1 MIKKDELG
9 GKIIAELTALR
20 PKTFS
25 YLIDDNDKKKGTKQC
40 ATKTA
45 LKLEHF
51 KCFSEVIQL
60 EKKVNQLEK
69 IQH

>member
-1 MIKKDELG
+1 MTKKDELG
-9 GKIIAELTALR
+9 GKTIAELTALR

-25 YLIDDNDKKKGTKQC
+25 YLIDDNDKKSTKQC

-51 KCFSEVIQL
+51 KCFLEVTQL